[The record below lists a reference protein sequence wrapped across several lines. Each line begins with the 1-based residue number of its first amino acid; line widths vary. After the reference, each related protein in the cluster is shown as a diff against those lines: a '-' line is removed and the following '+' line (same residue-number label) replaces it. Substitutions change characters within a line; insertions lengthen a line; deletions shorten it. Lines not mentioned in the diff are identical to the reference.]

1 MTTTVDLDYL
11 LMLKLPTITPDDMS
25 PVVRL
30 SDVPEGL
37 RSALDQYQFLAA
49 RPILDGE
56 VCVWLHDW
64 NRFLRRHI
72 LNVHAAMHG
81 RSLQL
86 GLDGPSAEDLA
97 RAPILSNWLMIRCGD
112 EARLIGTPTGHPT
125 CHGKAMRSSPLCGLD
140 PALRWART
148 ISRWYALSNPVTGPQ
163 FLALHGPGAMLAST
177 DVISVD
183 EALEIIADN
192 RRRHR

>member
-1 MTTTVDLDYL
+1 MTTTEDLDYL
-11 LMLKLPTITPDDMS
+11 LTLKLPTICPDGIS
-25 PVVRL
+25 SAVRL
-30 SDVPEGL
+30 SDVPKGL

-72 LNVHAAMHG
+72 LTVHAAMHG
-81 RSLQL
+81 QSLQL
-86 GLDGPSAEDLA
+86 GHDGPSVKDLA
-97 RAPILSNWLMIRCGD
+97 KAPVLSNWLIIRCGD

-125 CHGKAMRSSPLCGLD
+125 CHGEAMRSSPLCGLD
-140 PALRWART
+140 PAGRWART
-148 ISRWYALSNPVTGPQ
+148 ISRWYALSNPMTRVQ
-163 FLALHGPGAMLAST
+163 FMERHGPGAMLAST

-192 RRRHR
+192 RRRHP

>member
-1 MTTTVDLDYL
+1 MTTTELDYL
-11 LMLKLPTITPDDMS
+11 LTLELPTITLEGMS

-30 SDVPEGL
+30 SEVPKGL

-64 NRFLRRHI
+64 NRFLRHRI
-72 LNVHAAMHG
+72 LAVHAGMHVQ
-81 RSLQL
+81 SLQL
-86 GLDGPSAEDLA
+86 GRDAPSAAELA
-97 RAPILSNWLMIRCGD
+97 KAPVLSNWLIIRLAG
-112 EARLIGTPTGHPT
+112 EARLVGTPTGHPT
-125 CHGKAMRSSPLCGLD
+125 CCGPVMRSSPLCGLD
-140 PALRWART
+140 PGGGWART
-148 ISRWYALSNPVTGPQ
+148 ISRWYALANPVTRAQ
-163 FLALHGPGAMLAST
+163 FMTLHGPSAMLALT

-192 RRRHR
+192 RRRNP